1 MAKALRD
8 ILTDPERAPVFLVSI
23 AMSALA
29 FAVVATGLAILL

>member
-8 ILTDPERAPVFLVSI
+8 ILSDPEQAPVFLVSM

-29 FAVVATGLAILL
+29 VALIATGVAILL